1 MKPNNNNSKKHQQD
15 IVSAV
20 LRGETYFWG
29 DTDLRNGIL
38 YFYRDDDAVRL
49 NDFVKLMLENPGIQ
63 NGTEQACDKVPV
75 LHDLVPIYCELQ
87 NQGNSNDR
95 RNQTQTLCST
105 LTLFSASKYWLEE
118 TFHCLNRLDLP
129 SKLNEKSSLEYFQE
143 PSSYIKAVYAVKLYQ
158 CYQRSD
164 NSFSEGYNPTL
175 IEKMLQMTK
184 LVSESCTI
192 SQVLLLMTIAPVI
205 QKYMRDSFYI
215 DDINAVQP
223 CDLIGNLDVG
233 EKEAMISLVE
243 LLCMHIGE
251 HIDFILDMP
260 VSLLVMVSKIHFPLA
275 KSIVNCLIMN
285 CTKESNRSKDIL
297 LQMCHSDCNINKLCQ
312 DLIEMKN
319 AETRGIEVD

>member
-1 MKPNNNNSKKHQQD
+1 MKPNNNKSKKHQQD

-20 LRGETYFWG
+20 SRGETYFW
-29 DTDLRNGIL
+29 DYKDLRNGIL
-38 YFYRDDDAVRL
+38 YFYRDGDAVRL

-63 NGTEQACDKVPV
+63 NVTELASDKVPV

-87 NQGNSNDR
+87 NLGSRNDR
-95 RNQTQTLCST
+95 RNQTQNLCST
-105 LTLFSASKYWLEE
+105 LTLFSASKCWLEE

-143 PSSYIKAVYAVKLYQ
+143 PSSYIKAVYALKLYQ

-164 NSFSEGYNPTL
+164 NSIPEGCSPTL

-192 SQVLLLMTIAPVI
+192 SQVLLLMTIAPII
-205 QKYMRDSFYI
+205 QKYIHDSFYI
-215 DDINAVQP
+215 DDIKAVKP
-223 CDLIGNLDVG
+223 CDLIGNLHVG

-243 LLCMHIGE
+243 LLCMHIRE

-260 VSLLVMVSKIHFPLA
+260 VPLLVMVSKIHFPLA
-275 KSIVNCLIMN
+275 KSIVDCLIEN
-285 CTKESNRSKDIL
+285 CTKESNRGKDIL
-297 LQMCHSDCNINKLCQ
+297 LQMCHSDCNINQLCQ
-312 DLIEMKN
+312 DLIKMKSG
-319 AETRGIEVD
+319 TKQIGSL